1 MKYEASVLRPDGT
14 QEWTTLAWDRCVAV
28 GYAGRNQE
36 SVRAHVDELVKLG
49 VSRPYAIPA
58 MYWIEPEK
66 IMSQTK
72 LVVVGGETSGEVEVF
87 LARDEGGDLFFTLAS
102 DHTDRGLETVSVSKA
117 KQICSKIIAPC
128 FWKVA
133 DVREHWDAI
142 ELSSEI
148 PDDRGGY
155 RVYQKGTL
163 GDLLPPERLW
173 ELALEDLPTAGRPGQ
188 RISLFSGTLAAHG
201 GIAYA
206 GEFRMTLSDPVL
218 KRCIK
223 FGYTVEQLP
232 DRN

>member
-1 MKYEASVLRPDGT
+1 MKYEASVLRADGT
-14 QEWTTLAWDRCVAV
+14 QERTTLVWDCCVAV
-28 GYAGRNQE
+28 GYAGRDQG

-66 IMSQTK
+66 IFSQTK

-87 LARDEGGDLFFTLAS
+87 LARDGRGDLYVTLAS
-102 DHTDRGLETVSVSKA
+102 DHTDRGLEKVSVSKA
-117 KQICSKIIAPC
+117 KQICSKIVAPC

-133 DVREHWDAI
+133 DVREHWDKI
-142 ELSSEI
+142 ELASEI
-148 PDDRGGY
+148 PDNKGGY
-155 RVYQKGTL
+155 RIYQKGTL

-173 ELALEDLPTAGRPGQ
+173 ELALEDLPSAGKAGQ
-188 RISLFSGTLAAHG
+188 MISLFSGTLAAHG
-201 GIAYA
+201 GIVYA
-206 GEFRMTLSDPVL
+206 PEFRMMLSDPVL
-218 KRCIK
+218 KRCVK